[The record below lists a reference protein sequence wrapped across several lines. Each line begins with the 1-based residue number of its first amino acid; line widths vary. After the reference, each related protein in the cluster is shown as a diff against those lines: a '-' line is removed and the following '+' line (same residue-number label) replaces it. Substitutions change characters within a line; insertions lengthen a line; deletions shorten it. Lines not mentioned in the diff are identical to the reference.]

1 MLRRKLLYLILTV
14 PLYAWLISMT
24 KIELMALFLGYVFI
38 FSNLNHI
45 QEQSILEI
53 CIFSISIELFSIVSI
68 ILLNELFRWIH
79 SFELM
84 KFGDVV
90 LQVICA
96 YIVFVV
102 LDKIVGQQTVFQDNR
117 KWSLSKRAKRLFET
131 VVKQL
136 KILTSV
142 I

>member
-1 MLRRKLLYLILTV
+1 MLRRKLLYLLLTV

-38 FSNLNHI
+38 FSNLNRI

-53 CIFSISIELFSIVSI
+53 CMFSISIELFSIVSI
-68 ILLNELFRWIH
+68 VLLNELFRWIH

-84 KFGDVV
+84 KFGNVV

-102 LDKIVGQQTVFQDNR
+102 LDKIIGQQTVFQDKR
-117 KWSLSKRAKRLFET
+117 KWGVNEKGAVWLLFYICC
-131 VVKQL
+131 KNN
-136 KILTSV
+136 
-142 I
+142 

>member
-1 MLRRKLLYLILTV
+1 MLRWKLLYLLLTV

-24 KIELMALFLGYVFI
+24 KIEVMALFLGYVFI
-38 FSNLNHI
+38 FSNLNRI

-68 ILLNELFRWIH
+68 VLLNELFRWIH
-79 SFELM
+79 LFELM
-84 KFGDVV
+84 KFGNVV

-102 LDKIVGQQTVFQDNR
+102 LDKIVGQQSVFQDKR
-117 KWSLSKRAKRLFET
+117 KWE
-131 VVKQL
+131 
-136 KILTSV
+136 
-142 I
+142 

>member
-1 MLRRKLLYLILTV
+1 MLRRKLLYLFLTV

-38 FSNLNHI
+38 FSQLNRI
-45 QEQSILEI
+45 QEQSILEV

-68 ILLNELFRWIH
+68 VLLSELFQWIQ
-79 SFELM
+79 SFELI
-84 KFGDVV
+84 KLGNIV

-102 LDKIVGQQTVFQDNR
+102 LEKMIGQQTVFQD
-117 KWSLSKRAKRLFET
+117 KR
-131 VVKQL
+131 
-136 KILTSV
+136 
-142 I
+142 